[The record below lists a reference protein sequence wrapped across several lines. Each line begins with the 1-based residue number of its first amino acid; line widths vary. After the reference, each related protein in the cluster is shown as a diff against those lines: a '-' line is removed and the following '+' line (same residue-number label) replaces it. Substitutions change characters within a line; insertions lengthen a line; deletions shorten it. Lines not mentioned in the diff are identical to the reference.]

1 MKTYIIAILFILNI
15 NLIACDKTYAEL
27 NAQAMSSIESAEG
40 SLVVDQDPKAALVA
54 MKNTLE
60 ILIHMYKNHDLTARQ
75 KESVLKAIPHCREM
89 IAKLEKDFGNTL

>member
-40 SLVVDQDPKAALVA
+40 SLVVDPKAALVA

-89 IAKLEKDFGNTL
+89 IVKLEKDFGNTR